1 MKSLLVLLILILSFM
16 TSVAQTPK
24 KAETVVVNGQNI
36 YYEVYG
42 KGEPLFLL
50 HAFTQSSKSW
60 LPYVADYENNFEV
73 YLVDIRG
80 HGKSS
85 WFKENISIRSIAKDL
100 DALAGYLK
108 LERINGIGYS
118 YGGDMLIQMEL
129 LHPGLIKSMITIGTC
144 GTWLAKEF
152 PEFVEYL
159 SYKNI
164 DNLPWMREQ
173 QTSEEQIKSI
183 LAQMPNYN
191 VTVTDAELKSI
202 QARML
207 IVHGDKDVATPIE
220 CVSKVKKYVP
230 NSFLWVLPNA
240 EHGAHKGNNKP
251 EFIRISKE
259 FFGPDWSH

>member
-1 MKSLLVLLILILSFM
+1 M

-100 DALAGYLK
+100 DALAAYLK

-129 LHPGLIKSMITIGTC
+129 LHPGLIKSMIIIGTC
-144 GTWLAKEF
+144 GTWHAKEF
-152 PEFVEYL
+152 PEFLEYL

-183 LAQMPNYN
+183 LAQLPNYN
-191 VTVTDAELKSI
+191 VTVSDAELKSI

-207 IVHGDKDVATPIE
+207 IVHGDNDVATPIE
-220 CVSKVKKYVP
+220 CVAKVKKYVP
-230 NSFLWVLPNA
+230 NSYLWVLPNA

-259 FFGPDWSH
+259 FFGAAWSK